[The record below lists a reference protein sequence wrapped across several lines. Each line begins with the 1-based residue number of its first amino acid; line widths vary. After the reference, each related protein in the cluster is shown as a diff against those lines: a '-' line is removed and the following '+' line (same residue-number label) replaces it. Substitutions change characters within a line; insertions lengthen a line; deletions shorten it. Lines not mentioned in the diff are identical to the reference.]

1 MRKLELNT
9 WNRKR
14 HFDHFNALADPYFGV
29 TIPFNVTNA
38 YKYAKLNG
46 ISFFGKY
53 LHDSMKAINSV
64 ENFKYRIEN
73 DEIVI
78 HDVIHASATLMRSD
92 NTFGFSFIHFDENLN
107 IFLSNIKKEKERIE
121 NSTDLYPPNNTL
133 DCVYCSALPWF
144 SFTGHKE
151 PVSGRL
157 ESVPKL
163 GFAKAEQ
170 IGAELI
176 MNVSVCVNH
185 ALIDGYHVGLFSEAF
200 QNNLNNNCI

>member
-1 MRKLELNT
+1 MRNLDINT
-9 WNRKR
+9 WNRKK
-14 HFDHFNALADPYFGV
+14 HFEHFNALADPYFGV

-38 YKYAKLNG
+38 YKHAKQSG

-53 LHDSMKAINSV
+53 LHDCMKAVNSV

-78 HDVIHASATLMRSD
+78 HDVIHASATLMRKD
-92 NTFGFSFIHFDENLN
+92 NTFGFSFINFDKDLYTFLTN
-107 IFLSNIKKEKERIE
+107 INKEKERIE

-133 DCVYCSALPWF
+133 DCIYCSALPWF

-151 PVSGRL
+151 PVSGRS

-163 GFAKAEQ
+163 GFAKVEQ
-170 IGAELI
+170 TGGELI

-185 ALIDGYHVGLFSEAF
+185 ALVDGYHVGLFSEAF
-200 QNNLNNNCI
+200 QNNLNSNHI

>member
-1 MRKLELNT
+1 MKKLDINT

-14 HFDHFNALADPYFGV
+14 HFDHFNALVDPYFGV

-38 YKYAKLNG
+38 YKYSKQNG

-53 LHDSMKAINSV
+53 LHDCMMAINSI

-78 HDVIHASATLMRSD
+78 HDNIHASATLIRSD
-92 NTFGFSFIHFDENLN
+92 NTFGFSFINYDDDLMTFLKN
-107 IFLSNIKKEKERIE
+107 IEKEKERIE
-121 NSTDLYPPNNTL
+121 NSEELYPPNNTL
-133 DCVYCSALPWF
+133 DCIYCSALPWF

-151 PVSGRL
+151 PVSGIR
-157 ESVPKL
+157 ESVPKF
-163 GFAKAEQ
+163 GFAKVEQ
-170 IGAELI
+170 KEGELL
-176 MNVSVCVNH
+176 MNVSISVNH

-200 QNNLNNNCI
+200 QKNLNMNRI